1 MPSLGF
7 TSVPPLLKYLLYAEQ
22 LGIATAPAL
31 AAAGLE
37 AAQLNDTSLRLPVE
51 VHERLLD
58 YFCQHSGDP
67 LFGLNSARFVK
78 PNSWNVLGYI
88 TMNCATLGEA
98 MGRIMPFE
106 KLVGDMGTSRAEV
119 AGDQVRL
126 IWSCR
131 HRRPDIRRHLVENV
145 LASWLLYA
153 RWIAD
158 SQLSPTAVWFE
169 HSLPEQA
176 EVAQYE
182 ALFGCSVLFGQACS
196 ALVAPL
202 HYLQLP
208 LRQADARLLKT
219 LEDHAQ
225 AMMASLADAPLAL
238 QVQNVLRQLLKDG
251 LPRKEQVAEQLQMSE
266 RTLQRQLQQAGTS
279 YQQILDDLRQEL
291 AEHYL
296 RHSELS
302 IQGIADCL
310 GFTESRSFHRSFK
323 SRTGLTPGQFRQA
336 AQNAGKA

>member
-7 TSVPPLLKYLLYAEQ
+7 TSVPPLLKYLLYGEQ
-22 LGIATAPAL
+22 LGLASAPAL

-37 AAQLNDTSLRLPVE
+37 AAQLNDTSLRLPME

-78 PNSWNVLGYI
+78 PSSWNVLGYI

-119 AGDQVRL
+119 AGDQVQL

-131 HRRPDIRRHLVENV
+131 HQRPDIRRHLVENV

-158 SQLSPTAVWFE
+158 SELSPSVVWFE
-169 HSLPEQA
+169 HSRPEQA
-176 EVAQYE
+176 ELAQYE
-182 ALFGCSVLFGQACS
+182 ALFGCPVRFEQPCS

-202 HYLQLP
+202 EYLQLP
-208 LRQADARLLKT
+208 LRQSDPRLLKT

-225 AMMASLADAPLAL
+225 GMMAALADAPLAL
-238 QVQNVLRQLLKDG
+238 QVKSALRQWLKHG
-251 LPRKEQVAEQLQMSE
+251 VPRKEQVAEQLALSV

-279 YQQILDDLRQEL
+279 YQQLLDDVRQEL
-291 AEHYL
+291 AEHAL
-296 RHSELS
+296 LHSEQSLQEIS
-302 IQGIADCL
+302 DSL
-310 GFTESRSFHRSFK
+310 GFSEPRSFHRAFK
-323 SRTGLTPGQFRQA
+323 QRTGLTPAQYRQ
-336 AQNAGKA
+336 QRRR

>member
-7 TSVPPLLKYLLYAEQ
+7 TSVPPLLKYLLYGEQ
-22 LGIATAPAL
+22 LGIASAPAL

-37 AAQLNDTSLRLPVE
+37 AAQLNDTSLRLPME

-58 YFCQHSGDP
+58 YFCQRSGDP

-78 PNSWNVLGYI
+78 PSSWNVLGYI

-119 AGDQVRL
+119 AGDQVQL

-131 HRRPDIRRHLVENV
+131 HQRPDIRRHLVENV

-158 SQLSPTAVWFE
+158 SELSPSVVWFE
-169 HSLPEQA
+169 HSRPEQA
-176 EVAQYE
+176 ELAQYE
-182 ALFGCSVLFGQACS
+182 ALFGCPVRFEQPRS

-202 HYLQLP
+202 KYLQLP
-208 LRQADARLLKT
+208 LRQSDPRLLKT

-225 AMMASLADAPLAL
+225 GMMAALADAPLAL
-238 QVQNVLRQLLKDG
+238 QVKSALRQRLKHG
-251 LPRKEQVAEQLQMSE
+251 VPRKEQVAEQLALSV

-279 YQQILDDLRQEL
+279 YQQLLDDVRQEL
-291 AEHYL
+291 AEHAL
-296 RHSELS
+296 LHSEQSLQEIS
-302 IQGIADCL
+302 DSL
-310 GFTESRSFHRSFK
+310 GFSEPRSFHRAFK
-323 SRTGLTPGQFRQA
+323 QRTGLTPAQYRQ
-336 AQNAGKA
+336 QRRR